1 MHFGSCYQ
9 AKGLKVTCILCYC
22 SEGDN
27 IPDSFQLAEAS
38 CKLLGLSVKS
48 FHGEFVG
55 VFKLLSTSSNTTAVY
70 LIFF

>member
-1 MHFGSCYQ
+1 M
-9 AKGLKVTCILCYC
+9 KVTCILCYC

-48 FHGEFVG
+48 SHGEFVEASS
-55 VFKLLSTSSNTTAVY
+55 FMITSIIFILLKIDIT
-70 LIFF
+70 